1 MLINLTNH
9 PVKGV
14 FDENKKTYQNSW
26 SKEQLDA
33 AIALYDEIIELS
45 FPQISPYCNT
55 SEVIELAQEYC
66 NRCVELLKQP
76 SLRNAVHIGGE
87 TMFCYYVISF
97 LLEKGYQVVSAS
109 SDRIIENLGENKI
122 IKRFNF
128 VKFRRY
134 E

>member
-14 FDENKKTYQNSW
+14 FDENKKTYENPW
-26 SKEQLDA
+26 SKEQLNA
-33 AIALYDEIIELS
+33 AIALYDEVIEFP
-45 FPQISPYCNT
+45 FPQISPYCNA
-55 SEVIELAQEYC
+55 SNVKELAQEYC
-66 NRCVELLKQP
+66 NRCMAILKQP

-87 TMFCYYVISF
+87 TMFCYYVTSF
-97 LLEKGYQVVSAS
+97 LLSKGYQVVSAS
-109 SDRIIENLGENKI
+109 SERIVKELGENKTV
-122 IKRFNF
+122 KKFKF

>member
-14 FDENKKTYQNSW
+14 FDENKKTYQNPW
-26 SKEQLDA
+26 PKGQLDV
-33 AIALYDEIIELS
+33 AIALYDEVIELS
-45 FPQISPYCNT
+45 FPQISPHYNA
-55 SEVIELAQEYC
+55 SEVKELAQEYC
-66 NRCVELLKQP
+66 NRCVEILKQP

-87 TMFCYYVISF
+87 TMFCYYIISF

-109 SDRIIENLGENKI
+109 SERIVEELGENKI
-122 IKRFNF
+122 IKKFKF

>member
-14 FDENKKTYQNSW
+14 FDENKKIYQNPW
-26 SKEQLDA
+26 SKEQLDT
-33 AIALYDEIIELS
+33 AIALFDEIIEFP
-45 FPQISPYCNT
+45 FPQISPYCNA
-55 SEVIELAQEYC
+55 SEVKKLAQEYC
-66 NRCVELLKQP
+66 NRCVAILKQP

-97 LLEKGYQVVSAS
+97 LLDKGYQVVSAS
-109 SDRIIENLGENKI
+109 SDRVIENLGENRIVKN
-122 IKRFNF
+122 FQF
-128 VKFRRY
+128 VKFRKY

>member
-14 FDENKKTYQNSW
+14 FDENKKNYQNSW

-55 SEVIELAQEYC
+55 SEVKELAQEYC

-109 SDRIIENLGENKI
+109 SDRIIENLGENRT
-122 IKRFNF
+122 IKRFKF

>member
-26 SKEQLDA
+26 SNEQLDA

-55 SEVIELAQEYC
+55 SEVKELAQEYC
-66 NRCVELLKQP
+66 NRCVDLLKQP

-109 SDRIIENLGENKI
+109 SDRIIENLGENRT
-122 IKRFNF
+122 IKRFKF